1 MRSNSRTARRWTFAS
16 LASYPLLL
24 LDGSF
29 AVRAAFDAAC
39 RIAEFKPNIAFKA
52 APLTRCWRSRKPGH
66 GVAIVPSVMPTHRYT
81 LHIVRL
87 AYRGKRL
94 REAYAIAW
102 DKRRTLPPSAHDFC
116 ESLLAY
122 VREVS
127 PISRPSEARVDA
139 MVKRHAVRRVRESR
153 AR

>member
-1 MRSNSRTARRWTFAS
+1 MAASRCARRLTPPAAS
-16 LASYPLLL
+16 RSSSQTLP
-24 LDGSF
+24 
-29 AVRAAFDAAC
+29 
-39 RIAEFKPNIAFKA
+39 FKA
-52 APLTRCWRSRKPGH
+52 APPNTLLALAEAGH
-66 GVAIVPSVMPTHRYT
+66 GVAIVPSVMPTHRYD

-87 AYRGKRL
+87 AYRAKPL

-116 ESLLAY
+116 QSLLAY

-127 PISRPSEARVDA
+127 PISRPSEAKVDA
-139 MVKRHAVRRVRESR
+139 MVKRHPARRVRENR